1 MHCSLSSKMRSSHS
15 PSDAALACLRLAL
28 TPQVGATI
36 GRRLLDAAGDASRL
50 WQMDAAQWRAIEGV
64 GAKIAQ
70 ALDHAASQSLA
81 PILEACQQHGI
92 TLLGLEDDAYPPA
105 LADCCDAPLV
115 LFVRGEPAA
124 LRHPRM
130 LAVVGARRAS
140 REGVAIGRRWATAWS
155 QQQVAIVSGMA
166 QGIDS
171 AAHGGSLKGDAPGV
185 AVLGCG
191 LLQANSATQ
200 QRQIE
205 AIYHHGGCVISEF
218 PPQVSA
224 RAEYFPRRNR
234 IIAGL
239 TAATVVIEADLR
251 SGSLITARRALEY
264 GRQLFA
270 VPGSVLHD
278 GHRGCHH
285 LIRQGEAELAESPQ
299 QVMDQLGWQ
308 AHGITPSAS
317 STTAPATADN
327 PIEAEIC
334 RHLRREILHI
344 DALSELCGLTV
355 PKLSPAL
362 LALELQG
369 VIERLPGS
377 RYTMSHTS

>member
-1 MHCSLSSKMRSSHS
+1 MLGLVD
-15 PSDAALACLRLAL
+15 PSAATLACLRLTL
-28 TPQVGATI
+28 TPQIGAMI
-36 GRRLLDAAGDASRL
+36 GHRLIDAAGSALEL
-50 WQMDAAQWRAIEGV
+50 WQMDATAWRAIEGV
-64 GAKIAQ
+64 GPKLARALCEAAAQ
-70 ALDHAASQSLA
+70 DVT
-81 PILEACQQHGI
+81 PILEECHRHNI
-92 TLLGLEDDAYPPA
+92 TIVGLEDVGYPAA
-105 LADCCDAPLV
+105 LAACEDAPLV
-115 LFVRGEPAA
+115 LFMRGDPAA
-124 LRHPRM
+124 LTHSRL

-140 REGVAIGRRWATAWS
+140 REGMAIARRWSEAWS

-171 AAHGGSLKGDAPGV
+171 AAHGGSLKGSAPGI

-191 LLQANSATQ
+191 LLQANSVTQ
-200 QRQIE
+200 QRQIAALCDQNGE
-205 AIYHHGGCVISEF
+205 QGGGCVISEF
-218 PPQVSA
+218 SPQISA

-239 TAATVVIEADLR
+239 ALATVVIEADLR
-251 SGSLITARRALEY
+251 SGSLITARRALGY
-264 GRQLFA
+264 GRGLFA

-299 QVMDQLGWQ
+299 QVMDALGWQ
-308 AHGITPSAS
+308 RSVVPSGSEHQAA
-317 STTAPATADN
+317 TTN
-327 PIEAEIC
+327 PVEIAIC
-334 RHLRREILHI
+334 QALRREILHI
-344 DALSELCGLTV
+344 DALSEVCGLTV

-377 RYTMSHTS
+377 RYTLSHPS

>member
-1 MHCSLSSKMRSSHS
+1 MADPS
-15 PSDAALACLRLAL
+15 PAAIACLRLAL
-28 TPQVGATI
+28 TPHIGATT
-36 GRRLLDAAGDASRL
+36 GRRLLEAAGSASRL
-50 WQMDAAQWRAIEGV
+50 WQMDMAQWRAIEGV
-64 GAKIAQ
+64 GSKMTQ
-70 ALDHAASQSLA
+70 ALDNAASQELA
-81 PILEACQQHGI
+81 PTLDPCLQHDI
-92 TLLGLEDDAYPPA
+92 TLLGLEDADYPPA
-105 LADCCDAPLV
+105 LAACEDAPLV
-115 LFVRGEPAA
+115 LFVRGNPAA
-124 LRHPRM
+124 LSHQRL

-140 REGVAIGRRWATAWS
+140 REGIAIGRRWASAWS

-171 AAHGGSLKGDAPGV
+171 AAHSGSLKGSAPGI

-191 LLQANSATQ
+191 LLQANSTSQ
-200 QRQIE
+200 QRQME
-205 AIYHHGGCVISEF
+205 ALCHHGGCVISEF

-224 RAEYFPRRNR
+224 RAEHFPRRNR

-239 TAATVVIEADLR
+239 APATIVIEADLR

-264 GRQLFA
+264 GRELFA

-278 GHRGCHH
+278 VHRGCHQ
-285 LIRQGEAELAESPQ
+285 LIRRGEAELAESPQ

-308 AHGITPSAS
+308 VKVVAS
-317 STTAPATADN
+317 TSTTSTTATTS

-344 DALSELCGLTV
+344 DALSEVCGLTV

-377 RYTMSHTS
+377 RYTMSHAS